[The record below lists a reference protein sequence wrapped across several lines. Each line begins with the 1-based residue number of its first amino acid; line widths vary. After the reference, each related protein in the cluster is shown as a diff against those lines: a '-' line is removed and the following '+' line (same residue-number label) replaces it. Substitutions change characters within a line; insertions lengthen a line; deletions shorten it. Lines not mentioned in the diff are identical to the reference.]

1 MIAIDTNVLLRY
13 VVDTGDEDQVAQ
25 ARALIALECSPT
37 APALV
42 VDIVLCEFDW
52 VMRKTL
58 RFKKAQVIA
67 ALECLAID
75 SLLDFQDRANV
86 LSAMQSYADGEADLA
101 DHLIAVNA
109 LTSGAAEVVTFDTA
123 AAKHSPFR
131 IIGN

>member
-25 ARALIALECSPT
+25 ARALVARECSPI

-42 VDIVLCEFDW
+42 VDIVLCEFVW

-58 RFKKAQVIA
+58 RFKKADVVT
-67 ALECLAID
+67 ALESLAID
-75 SLLDFQDRANV
+75 SLIEFQDRENV
-86 LSAMQSYADGEADLA
+86 LSALQSYAEGEADLA

-109 LTSGAAEVVTFDTA
+109 LKSGAAEIVTFDA
-123 AAKHSPFR
+123 AASKHSPFR
-131 IIGN
+131 LIGL